1 MEGKGGMMIKV
12 LVSVQSEIVRL
23 VNFEL
28 GLDEYMGICSSQS
41 LVVVLLL
48 ILVEVLSSH
57 YLGISDGLYF
67 INNPLVSYLWQ

>member
-23 VNFEL
+23 NFEL

-41 LVVVLLL
+41 F
-48 ILVEVLSSH
+48 SS
-57 YLGISDGLYF
+57 GSTFDSCRIS
-67 INNPLVSYLWQ
+67 